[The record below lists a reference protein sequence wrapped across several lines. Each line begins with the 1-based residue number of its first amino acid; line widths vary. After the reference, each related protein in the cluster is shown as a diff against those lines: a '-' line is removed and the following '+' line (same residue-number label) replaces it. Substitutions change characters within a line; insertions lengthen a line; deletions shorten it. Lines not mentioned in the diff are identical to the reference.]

1 MPSSDEKAKSYGND
15 NNIIRQNI
23 DAYEPDKKKQKIE
36 SKFNE
41 AAKKKPE

>member
-1 MPSSDEKAKSYGND
+1 MPSSDEKANSFGNN
-15 NNIIRQNI
+15 NNIIRLNI

-41 AAKKKPE
+41 TAKKKPE